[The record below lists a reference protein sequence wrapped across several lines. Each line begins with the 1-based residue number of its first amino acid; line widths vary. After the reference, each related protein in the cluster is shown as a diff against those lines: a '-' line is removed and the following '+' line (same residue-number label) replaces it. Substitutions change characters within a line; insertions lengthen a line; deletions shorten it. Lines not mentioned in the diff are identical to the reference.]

1 MERQVSRRSSGIK
14 VDREIVVHTSDRGRS
29 RDGRLIAFPRSLIS
43 IIWSMSGQA
52 QHGTKP
58 EPRRADTPPVRLS
71 RSGGRAGGQF
81 RELLGET
88 SRENDLLDMLEFLRR
103 TPPPD
108 NYMSVP
114 DNFSISSSEDE
125 KWKSKFKVFR
135 SKRKSRRKRRKAP
148 IIRLPDTAVA
158 GQTTGGHRHIA
169 ISIPLEYTHF
179 GPDPPT
185 QYPVFDT
192 SGLDLVRE
200 IEARFGPIRTST
212 GERGTV
218 TVLRPVEE
226 DRESFMSEP
235 TSQSHNSS
243 IPQDRLSALHAP
255 PPPRQ
260 GNVPAPSAQQGS
272 SVKDFGRSKH
282 TPSSSKDEK
291 AYVGEEEK
299 LDSGEPAY
307 GLSPFGR
314 AEKKP
319 GSRSASPQSPF
330 EGPSTGQI
338 IQVGGPFAGPVA
350 GPIAGTQAR
359 FNFPPPP
366 PRGSSKKGKQRADLT
381 RPIDDILGPLSPFIP
396 SMGGNHSPSK
406 SRVYSARG
414 SVAESIGSLGSLGSE
429 PKVYDAQTAQA
440 YSSIPIVVRPPS
452 QRTTDRLSG
461 VPPGADRPVHGDDP
475 VQPMAEGSVQS
486 RRDRVRM
493 KKQKDLTGATS
504 SLAPGSSG
512 ISPESP
518 VLGRLQKAESSGDS
532 KESPSVGRTSS
543 DIPATQPV
551 VPTVLKDPAGTTAVA
566 GNLARAEKPLGEGP
580 SPPTTDHSST
590 SSQLSFVTGSDRISL
605 HRRRERRTQRE
616 QARRARE
623 VAQASSEQLSQQRQ
637 TPQVPERPSPER
649 DLLRRYDDL
658 REQRHRDMEK
668 RLRRLERNGDVW
680 LQTLLPLMEGISRLL
695 QELYLHQRSVNSR
708 LSFTEAEGAAPP
720 ATTSEGQ
727 ATERAFSPREEQFYQ
742 SLPFRMQTTRSHDV
756 PLQRVRPS
764 SAVMATMPASIAEYE
779 QQAAQT
785 SRRRP
790 HSIQIPN
797 PAPSSTAPGAPGAG
811 GSGSRGS
818 SGGTPLTARR
828 VSPLQAEFERELAA
842 RRAREVRDE
851 ELDARIAELEEQQR
865 RYQRERQQRRQGRV
879 YPPDRGDEEEPVLVG
894 RGDSSSR
901 NSSSSTDERER
912 QALLDE
918 EALISGL
925 HSSSRRRVPR
935 REQQHSEGARR
946 REVEEEDARFALF

>member
-1 MERQVSRRSSGIK
+1 
-14 VDREIVVHTSDRGRS
+14 
-29 RDGRLIAFPRSLIS
+29 
-43 IIWSMSGQA
+43 MSGQA

-71 RSGGRAGGQF
+71 KSGGRSGGQF

-88 SRENDLLDMLEFLRR
+88 GRENDLLDMLEFLRR

-114 DNFSISSSEDE
+114 ENFSLSSAEDE
-125 KWKSKFKVFR
+125 KWKNKFRVFR

-148 IIRLPDTAVA
+148 IIRLPDTAIA

-169 ISIPLEYTHF
+169 ISIPLQYTHF

-192 SGLDLVRE
+192 TGLDLVRE

-243 IPQDRLSALHAP
+243 IPQDRHSALRAP

-260 GNVPAPSAQQGS
+260 GLPSPPTQHGS
-272 SVKDFGRSKH
+272 SIKDFGRSRH

-291 AYVGEEEK
+291 ATMEEER
-299 LDSGEPAY
+299 LDGGEPAY
-307 GLSPFGR
+307 RLSPFGR
-314 AEKKP
+314 EEKKP
-319 GSRSASPQSPF
+319 GSISTSPQSPL
-330 EGPSTGQI
+330 EGPSAGQST
-338 IQVGGPFAGPVA
+338 QVGTLASV
-350 GPIAGTQAR
+350 GTQGR
-359 FNFPPPP
+359 FMFPPP
-366 PRGSSKKGKQRADLT
+366 PRGSSKKGKQIADVT

-396 SMGGNHSPSK
+396 SQSGNHSPP
-406 SRVYSARG
+406 RPRMYSARG

-452 QRTTDRLSG
+452 QRTADRLSG
-461 VPPGADRPVHGDDP
+461 GSISGVHRPAQAGDT
-475 VQPMAEGSVQS
+475 VQPVAESSVQS
-486 RRDRVRM
+486 RRDRVRARKSRDM
-493 KKQKDLTGATS
+493 TGATV
-504 SLAPGSSG
+504 SLTPGTTG

-518 VLGRLQKAESSGDS
+518 VLGQLQRAGSSGDS
-532 KESPSVGRTSS
+532 KESPSAERTSS
-543 DIPATQPV
+543 DAPATRPAVFPVSSSAGGTGKLTTPHQP
-551 VPTVLKDPAGTTAVA
+551 P
-566 GNLARAEKPLGEGP
+566 GEEA
-580 SPPTTDHSST
+580 SVPTTDRSSS

-616 QARRARE
+616 QATRARE
-623 VAQASSEQLSQQRQ
+623 IEQASSEQLSQQQ
-637 TPQVPERPSPER
+637 QPTPQVSKIPSRERA
-649 DLLRRYDDL
+649 LVQRYDDL

-668 RLRRLERNGDVW
+668 RLRRLERNGDIW
-680 LQTLLPLMEGISRLL
+680 LQSLVPLMEGLSRLL
-695 QELYLHQRSVNSR
+695 QEQYVYQRNVNSR
-708 LSFTEAEGAAPP
+708 LSFTEPEGGAPVP
-720 ATTSEGQ
+720 RAPSEQ
-727 ATERAFSPREEQFYQ
+727 TTERAFSPREEQFYQ
-742 SLPFRMQTTRSHDV
+742 NLPLRTQTTRSHDV

-764 SAVMATMPASIAEYE
+764 SMVTVPASIAEY
-779 QQAAQT
+779 QQEAQT

-790 HSIQIPN
+790 HSIQIPE
-797 PAPSSTAPGAPGAG
+797 PGPSSTARGHSGAS

-842 RRAREVRDE
+842 RRAREARDE
-851 ELDARIAELEEQQR
+851 ELDARIAELEQQQQ
-865 RYQRERQQRRQGRV
+865 RYQRSRQQRRQERV
-879 YPPDRGDEEEPVLVG
+879 YRAGRGEEEEG
-894 RGDSSSR
+894 SDG
-901 NSSSSTDERER
+901 NSSVGSIEQER
-912 QALLDE
+912 QVLPGED
-918 EALISGL
+918 ALIGGL
-925 HSSSRRRVPR
+925 QSASRRPR
-935 REQQHSEGARR
+935 PEQQHRQGARR
-946 REVEEEDARFALF
+946 GGDEEEDARFALF

>member
-1 MERQVSRRSSGIK
+1 MERQVARRSSGIK
-14 VDREIVVHTSDRGRS
+14 VDREIVVQTSDRGRS

-71 RSGGRAGGQF
+71 RSGGRSGGQF

-88 SRENDLLDMLEFLRR
+88 GRDNDLLDMLEFLRR

-114 DNFSISSSEDE
+114 ENFSVSSAEDE

-135 SKRKSRRKRRKAP
+135 SKRKSRRKRRKTP

-158 GQTTGGHRHIA
+158 GQTTDGHRHIA

-226 DRESFMSEP
+226 DRESFISEP

-243 IPQDRLSALHAP
+243 IPQDRPSALHAP

-260 GNVPAPSAQQGS
+260 GLLARSAPQGS
-272 SVKDFGRSKH
+272 SVKDFGPSRH

-291 AYVGEEEK
+291 SRPGEEEK
-299 LDSGEPAY
+299 TAGSESAY

-314 AEKKP
+314 QEKKP
-319 GSRSASPQSPF
+319 GSRNTSPQVPF
-330 EGPSTGQI
+330 EEPSAGRNT
-338 IQVGGPFAGPVA
+338 QVGATGPPGAE
-350 GPIAGTQAR
+350 TQAR

-366 PRGSSKKGKQRADLT
+366 PRGSSKKGKQRADVT

-396 SMGGNHSPSK
+396 SQGGNHSPSK
-406 SRVYSARG
+406 SRMYSARG

-429 PKVYDAQTAQA
+429 PKVFDAQTAQA

-452 QRTTDRLSG
+452 QRTADRLSG
-461 VPPGADRPVHGDDP
+461 VPPFGADRPVHIDLAE
-475 VQPMAEGSVQS
+475 PMADERSQS
-486 RRDRVRM
+486 RRSRVQA
-493 KKQKDLTGATS
+493 KKQKDLAEATG
-504 SLAPGSSG
+504 SLAPGDTG

-518 VLGRLQKAESSGDS
+518 VLGRLQRADDT
-532 KESPSVGRTSS
+532 PATRPM
-543 DIPATQPV
+543 IPA
-551 VPTVLKDPAGTTAVA
+551 VPRDPAAKAAVA
-566 GNLARAEKPLGEGP
+566 GSLARPEQSSAEGP
-580 SPPTTDHSST
+580 SPSTTHRSSS

-623 VAQASSEQLSQQRQ
+623 VAQASSEQLSQQQQQ
-637 TPQVPERPSPER
+637 TPQVSNMPSTEQ
-649 DLLRRYDDL
+649 DLLRRYEDL

-680 LQTLLPLMEGISRLL
+680 IQSLVPLMEGLSRLL
-695 QELYLHQRSVNSR
+695 QEQYLYQRSVNSR
-708 LSFTEAEGAAPP
+708 LSVTEA
-720 ATTSEGQ
+720 
-727 ATERAFSPREEQFYQ
+727 
-742 SLPFRMQTTRSHDV
+742 DV
-756 PLQRVRPS
+756 GVHRQLRPL
-764 SAVMATMPASIAEYE
+764 
-779 QQAAQT
+779 
-785 SRRRP
+785 
-790 HSIQIPN
+790 
-797 PAPSSTAPGAPGAG
+797 
-811 GSGSRGS
+811 
-818 SGGTPLTARR
+818 
-828 VSPLQAEFERELAA
+828 
-842 RRAREVRDE
+842 
-851 ELDARIAELEEQQR
+851 
-865 RYQRERQQRRQGRV
+865 
-879 YPPDRGDEEEPVLVG
+879 
-894 RGDSSSR
+894 
-901 NSSSSTDERER
+901 
-912 QALLDE
+912 
-918 EALISGL
+918 
-925 HSSSRRRVPR
+925 
-935 REQQHSEGARR
+935 
-946 REVEEEDARFALF
+946 

>member
-1 MERQVSRRSSGIK
+1 MEPEVAHRNPGIK
-14 VDREIVVHTSDRGRS
+14 VDREIVVHTSDRRRS

-71 RSGGRAGGQF
+71 KSGGRLGGQF

-88 SRENDLLDMLEFLRR
+88 GRENDLLDMLEFLRR

-114 DNFSISSSEDE
+114 DNFSLSSADDE
-125 KWKSKFKVFR
+125 KWKKKFKVFR
-135 SKRKSRRKRRKAP
+135 SKRKSRRKRRKTP
-148 IIRLPDTAVA
+148 IIRLPDTAIA

-243 IPQDRLSALHAP
+243 IPQDRLAALRAP

-260 GNVPAPSAQQGS
+260 DLLPPSAQHGS
-272 SVKDFGRSKH
+272 SIKDFGKSRH

-291 AYVGEEEK
+291 IATGEEER
-299 LDSGEPAY
+299 LAGGESAY
-307 GLSPFGR
+307 RLSPFGR
-314 AEKKP
+314 VEKKP
-319 GSRSASPQSPF
+319 GSRSTSPQSPR
-330 EGPSTGQI
+330 EEPSAGQS
-338 IQVGGPFAGPVA
+338 IQIGTLPGVGAQG
-350 GPIAGTQAR
+350 R
-359 FNFPPPP
+359 FVFPPP
-366 PRGSSKKGKQRADLT
+366 PRGSSKKGKQIADVT

-396 SMGGNHSPSK
+396 SQSGNHSPS
-406 SRVYSARG
+406 RPRMYSARG

-452 QRTTDRLSG
+452 QRTADRLSG
-461 VPPGADRPVHGDDP
+461 SISGVHRPAQIGDTAQT
-475 VQPMAEGSVQS
+475 VAESSVQS
-486 RRDRVRM
+486 RRDRVHARKSRDM
-493 KKQKDLTGATS
+493 TGATA
-504 SLAPGSSG
+504 SLAPGTTG
-512 ISPESP
+512 ILPESP
-518 VLGRLQKAESSGDS
+518 VLGRTQRAESSGDS
-532 KESPSVGRTSS
+532 KGSPSAERTSS
-543 DIPATQPV
+543 DAPATR
-551 VPTVLKDPAGTTAVA
+551 PA
-566 GNLARAEKPLGEGP
+566 LGRRDRQVNHATS
-580 SPPTTDHSST
+580 SPGEEVSAPTTDRSSS

-616 QARRARE
+616 QAKRAQE
-623 VAQASSEQLSQQRQ
+623 IAQASSEQLSQQQ
-637 TPQVPERPSPER
+637 QPTPQVSEMPPRERA
-649 DLLRRYDDL
+649 LMQRYDDL

-668 RLRRLERNGDVW
+668 RLRRLERNGDIW
-680 LQTLLPLMEGISRLL
+680 LQSLVPLMEGLSRLL
-695 QELYLHQRSVNSR
+695 QEQYVYQRNVNSR
-708 LSFTEAEGAAPP
+708 LSYTEPEGGAPVP
-720 ATTSEGQ
+720 RAPSEQ

-742 SLPFRMQTTRSHDV
+742 SLPLRTQTTRSHDV

-764 SAVMATMPASIAEYE
+764 SMVTVPASIAEY
-779 QQAAQT
+779 QQEAQN

-790 HSIQIPN
+790 HSIQIPE
-797 PAPSSTAPGAPGAG
+797 PGPSSAARGHSGAS

-842 RRAREVRDE
+842 RRAREARDE

-865 RYQRERQQRRQGRV
+865 RYQRSRQQRRQGRV
-879 YPPDRGDEEEPVLVG
+879 YRTGRGEEEEEEEEGSDGNSRVG
-894 RGDSSSR
+894 SI
-901 NSSSSTDERER
+901 EQER
-912 QALLDE
+912 QVLSGE
-918 EALISGL
+918 EALIGGL
-925 HSSSRRRVPR
+925 QSASRRPR
-935 REQQHSEGARR
+935 REQQHRQGARR
-946 REVEEEDARFALF
+946 RGDEEEDARFALF